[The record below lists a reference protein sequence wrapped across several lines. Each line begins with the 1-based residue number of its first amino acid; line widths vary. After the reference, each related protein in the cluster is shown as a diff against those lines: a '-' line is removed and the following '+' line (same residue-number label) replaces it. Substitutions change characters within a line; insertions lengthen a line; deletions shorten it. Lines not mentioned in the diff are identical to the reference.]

1 MSTVIVVT
9 TVITM
14 TVTGYTDFDP
24 GMRGDGIT
32 KSGML
37 TFEGACAC
45 GPSFPF
51 WTAFA
56 VPALSRVFF

>member
-14 TVTGYTDFDP
+14 TVTGYTSCDD
-24 GMRGDGIT
+24 GMRCDGISA
-32 KSGML
+32 SGVAV
-37 TFEGACAC
+37 FDGACAC
-45 GPSFPF
+45 GESFPF

-56 VPALSRVFF
+56 VPALGRVFF